1 MMLEGLNGSYQME
14 VGTFTEAQA
23 LALSVLPAA
32 LHVHPTRY
40 MCVYSPL
47 CVCVGGGG
55 YNTQFVN
62 TTAADGE
69 S

>member
-1 MMLEGLNGSYQME
+1 MILEGLNGSYQME

-47 CVCVGGGG
+47 CVCVWGGGG
-55 YNTQFVN
+55 GVQY
-62 TTAADGE
+62 TARQHH
-69 S
+69 SS